1 MIEMVYHDDILTTS
15 RIRYLKSIG
24 VPDEDIDEIRD
35 ALKYT
40 NYDYLNYR
48 TGENYPIDVDE
59 AIKKLGVR
67 TFLSGISRSAFHW
80 NCTRETPDGK
90 GRVYFDSSKRFKR
103 R

>member
-24 VPDEDIDEIRD
+24 VPDEDIDDIRD
-35 ALKYT
+35 ALNYT
-40 NYDYLNYR
+40 YYDYLNYR
-48 TGENYPIDVDE
+48 TGEEYPIDVDE

>member
-1 MIEMVYHDDILTTS
+1 MVYRDDVLTTS

-24 VPDEDIDEIRD
+24 VPDEDIDDIRD

-40 NYDYLNYR
+40 NYAYINNR
-48 TGENYPIDVDE
+48 TGEDYPIDVDE

-80 NCTRETPDGK
+80 NCIRETPDGK
-90 GRVYFDSSKRFKR
+90 GRVYFDSSRRFKR

>member
-1 MIEMVYHDDILTTS
+1 MIEMVNRDYVLTTT

-40 NYDYLNYR
+40 NYEYLNNR
-48 TGENYPIDVDE
+48 TGETYSIDVDE

-80 NCTRETPDGK
+80 NCMRETPDGK
-90 GRVYFDSSKRFKR
+90 GRVYFDSSKRFKKR
-103 R
+103 